1 MMRRIGRWTL
11 RPVYV
16 LYYRFLFG
24 ARFPGSDNLAQG
36 VSALESR
43 VARGDTP
50 EPKDLWEDKYRSG
63 RWEFMRELY
72 EVPRY
77 ASIAALAHRLRPD
90 GAILDIGCGEGL
102 LQDYLAPFG
111 YGRYLGIDL
120 AEAAIEQAGGRID
133 DRTDFVAADAETFVP
148 DGTFDVVIFNECVH
162 YFHSPARS
170 VTGYERFLTPDGLF
184 IISAFRT
191 PRGDAIMREI
201 VESYTVI
208 EQTSI
213 GNRKGTSLVVVLAPT
228 MSHDELGAR

>member
-1 MMRRIGRWTL
+1 MMRQIGRWTV

-16 LYYRFLFG
+16 LYYRLLFR
-24 ARFPGSDNLAQG
+24 ARFPGSDNLAQA

-50 EPKDLWEDKYRSG
+50 ESKDLWEEKYRAG

-102 LQDYLAPFG
+102 LQNYFEPFG
-111 YGRYLGIDL
+111 YRRYLGIDL
-120 AEAAIEQAGGRID
+120 AEAAIEQAAGRVD
-133 DRTDFVAADAETFVP
+133 ERTGFVAADAETFVP

-162 YFHSPARS
+162 YFHSPAHS
-170 VTGYERFLTPDGLF
+170 VARYEQSLSPDGLF

-191 PRGDAIMREI
+191 PRGDAIMREL

-208 EQTSI
+208 EKTSI
-213 GNRKGTSLVVVLAPT
+213 GTRKGESLVVVLAPT
-228 MSHDELGAR
+228 TSHDELGAR